1 LAAAIVLAR
10 AGRSVLVI
18 EAQEQIGGATR
29 SKSLTL
35 LGFLHDVCSGVHPMA
50 AGSPFFRTLPLHDHG
65 LEWIHPPCPLAHP
78 MDDGSAVL
86 LEQSIERMYKSLGAD
101 APAYRNLVGFVV
113 TNWDTLQNSLLGP
126 IDFPTRPLAMARF
139 GLHGMQPSSRLAIAH
154 FKSESTR
161 ALFAGLA
168 AHSVMPLESW
178 GTSAIALA
186 LATLAHLTGW
196 PIAKGGSQRIAD
208 ALAYYLR

>member
-1 LAAAIVLAR
+1 IRYLRVAHRREYDGVIIGSGPNGLAAAIVLAR

-29 SKSLTL
+29 SQSLTL

-50 AGSPFFRTLPLHDHG
+50 AGSPFFRTLPLHDPG
-65 LEWIHPPCPLAHP
+65 RKWIHPPFPLAPP

-86 LEQSIERMYKSLGAD
+86 LEQSIERMYTSLGAD

-126 IDFPTRPLAMARF
+126 IDFPTRPLAM
-139 GLHGMQPSSRLAIAH
+139 
-154 FKSESTR
+154 
-161 ALFAGLA
+161 
-168 AHSVMPLESW
+168 
-178 GTSAIALA
+178 
-186 LATLAHLTGW
+186 
-196 PIAKGGSQRIAD
+196 
-208 ALAYYLR
+208 